1 MKYSDLLFNA
11 FGGNEEGL
19 RGLIQVFLFFF
30 LFLSFSLASC
40 VLFWNLFGIGCDR
53 MAFSLLWKS

>member
-30 LFLSFSLASC
+30 FLSFSLASC